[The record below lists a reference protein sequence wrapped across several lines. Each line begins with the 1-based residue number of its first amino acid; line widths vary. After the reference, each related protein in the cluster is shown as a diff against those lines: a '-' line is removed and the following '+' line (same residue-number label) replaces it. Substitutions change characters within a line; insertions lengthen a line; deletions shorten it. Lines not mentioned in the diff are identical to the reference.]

1 MFRLQVFRWA
11 FCLCLLFAASVA
23 DCAVSTSLARPEPPS
38 VYGLVEIAM
47 VALGAGVL
55 LAPAMSAAQD
65 GAVKIGVLDDMSGP
79 YSENTGPGDLL
90 AVRMAVADFGG
101 SVLGKPIEVVSA
113 DMQNKVDVGVGIA
126 RRWYE
131 QEQVDLIIG
140 IPHSAIALA
149 VVRLAEEKNRLVMPT
164 AAATAE
170 LTGKA
175 CSAHSV
181 HWVYDTY
188 GQSKTIANAIVK
200 QGGDSWFFITV
211 DYAFGIALEQNAS
224 EFVKAGG
231 GKVLGSAR
239 HPLNTADFS
248 SYLLQAQASKAK
260 VVVMANGGTDLTNAI
275 KQAKEFGLDKG
286 GQRLAALLIQYPEV
300 HALGLKTAQGLL
312 MASSFYWDMSPEAR
326 AFTDRFAAAKGMP
339 PTMIQAGTYG
349 ATLHYLKAVKAAG
362 TDEAK
367 AVMAKMKEMPIN
379 DFMTRNGRIRV
390 DGRVIRDMYLM
401 QAKTPEESKGEWDLA
416 KIVATIPGDQ
426 AFRPLNEGG
435 CPLVTK

>member
-1 MFRLQVFRWA
+1 MRW
-11 FCLCLLFAASVA
+11 VK
-23 DCAVSTSLARPEPPS
+23 
-38 VYGLVEIAM
+38 IAM

-140 IPHSAIALA
+140 IPHSAIALG

-200 QGGDSWFFITV
+200 QGGDSWYFITV
-211 DYAFGIALEQNAS
+211 DYAFGIALEQNAT

-231 GKVLGSAR
+231 GKVMGSAR

-286 GQRLAALLIQYPEV
+286 GQRVAALLIQYPEV
-300 HALGLKTAQGLL
+300 HALGLTTAQGLL

-326 AFTDRFAAAKGMP
+326 AFTDRFAATKGMP

-349 ATLHYLKAVKAAG
+349 ATMHYLKAVKAAG

>member
-1 MFRLQVFRWA
+1 MRW
-11 FCLCLLFAASVA
+11 LK
-23 DCAVSTSLARPEPPS
+23 
-38 VYGLVEIAM
+38 IAM

-55 LAPAMSAAQD
+55 LAPTESAAVG

-149 VVRLAEEKNRLVMPT
+149 VVRLAEEKNRLAMPT

-231 GKVLGSAR
+231 GRVLGSAR

-367 AVMAKMKEMPIN
+367 AVMAKMREMPIN

>member
-1 MFRLQVFRWA
+1 MTALV
-11 FCLCLLFAASVA
+11 L
-23 DCAVSTSLARPEPPS
+23 
-38 VYGLVEIAM
+38 GL
-47 VALGAGVL
+47 L
-55 LAPAMSAAQD
+55 LAPSTGLAQD

-101 SVLGKPIEVVSA
+101 RALGKPIEIVSA

-131 QEQVDLIIG
+131 QDQVDLIVG
-140 IPHSAIALA
+140 IPHSAIALG
-149 VVRLAEEKNRLVMPT
+149 VVKLAEQTNRLVMPT
-164 AAATAE
+164 GAATAE

-188 GQSKTIANAIVK
+188 GQSKTIASAIVK

-211 DYAFGIALEQNAS
+211 DYAFGIALEQNATD
-224 EFVKAGG
+224 FVKAAGG
-231 GKVLGSAR
+231 RVLGSAR

-248 SYLLQAQASKAK
+248 SFLLQAQASKAK
-260 VVVMANGGTDLTNAI
+260 VVVMANGGTDITNAI
-275 KQAKEFGLDKG
+275 KQAKEFGLDRA

-300 HALGLKTAQGLL
+300 HALGLPTAQGLL
-312 MASSFYWDMSPEAR
+312 MAASFYWDMSPEAR
-326 AFTDRFAAAKGMP
+326 AFTDRFTAAKGMP

-349 ATLHYLKAVKAAG
+349 ATLHYLKAVQAAG

-379 DFMTRNGRIRV
+379 DFMTRQGRIRE

-401 QAKTPEESKGEWDLA
+401 QVKTPEESKGEWDLA
-416 KIVATIPGDQ
+416 RIVGTIPGDQ
-426 AFRPLNEGG
+426 AFRPLAEGG
-435 CPLVTK
+435 CPLVKK

>member
-1 MFRLQVFRWA
+1 MHPVDWTRLWVVMRA
-11 FCLCLLFAASVA
+11 LRAAA
-23 DCAVSTSLARPEPPS
+23 PRRAVSTDQRRRRAMRWLK
-38 VYGLVEIAM
+38 IAI
-47 VALGAGVL
+47 VAASAGML
-55 LAPAMSAAQD
+55 LTPAMSRAQD
-65 GAVKIGVLDDMSGP
+65 GMVKIGVLDDMSGP
-79 YSENTGPGDLL
+79 YSDNTGPGDLL

-101 SVLGKPIEVVSA
+101 TVLGKPIEVISA

-131 QEQVDLIIG
+131 QEHVDLIIG
-140 IPHSAIALA
+140 IPHSAIALG
-149 VVRLAEEKNRLVMPT
+149 VVKLAEQSNRLVMPT
-164 AAATAE
+164 AAATSE

-188 GQSKTIANAIVK
+188 GQGKTIANAIVK

-211 DYAFGIALEQNAS
+211 DYAFGIALEQNAT
-224 EFVKAGG
+224 EFVKAAG

-239 HPLNTADFS
+239 HPLNNADFS
-248 SYLLQAQASKAK
+248 SFLLQAQASKAK

-275 KQAKEFGLDKG
+275 KQAKEFGLDRG
-286 GQRLAALLIQYPEV
+286 GQRVAALLIQYPEV
-300 HALGLKTAQGLL
+300 RALGLPTAKGLL

-367 AVMAKMKEMPIN
+367 AVMAKMKELPIN
-379 DFMTRNGRIRV
+379 DFMTKNGHIRE

-401 QAKTPEESKGEWDLA
+401 QVKTPEESTGGWDLA
-416 KIVATIPGDQ
+416 RIIATIPGDQ
-426 AFRPLNEGG
+426 AFRPLSEGG
-435 CPLVTK
+435 CPLVKK